1 MRRTLGLLC
10 GIAAAAFT
18 ACARLPKPPAP
29 QPAEATPANDI
40 WLYRFGQ
47 FGRGSGVFNI
57 TNRTGYD
64 NQPFWEKNDRILY
77 TALSGG
83 QYDIRA
89 IDLGDQTNTA
99 VTNTIESEYS
109 AALTPDGKG
118 LTVVRVERDS
128 TQRLWR
134 FPRDGSAPSVI
145 LPEIKPV
152 GYFAWLDSTTLALF
166 VLGSPNTLR
175 IGDTRTGTARVV
187 TTGIGRS
194 IQRIPGGRRASY
206 VRSVGPQKFVLE
218 SVDPTPAAG
227 GFDVDTLAMLPDSA
241 EFVVWR
247 SATEAY
253 TAAGSRIFRLKL
265 PAKSWIVVEDLS
277 TRGVRGI
284 SRLALSPD
292 GSRLALV
299 AAEDLKPE
307 R

>member
-1 MRRTLGLLC
+1 MRASTFITLSALL
-10 GIAAAAFT
+10 AFG
-18 ACARLPKPPAP
+18 CARAPHTPPP
-29 QPAEATPANDI
+29 QPAETTPATDI
-40 WLYRFGQ
+40 YLYRFGQ
-47 FGRGSGVFNI
+47 FPRGSAVFNI

-89 IDLGDQTNTA
+89 IDLGDGVNGA
-99 VTNTIESEYS
+99 VTSTPESEYS
-109 AALTPDGKG
+109 AALTPDGKSIS
-118 LTVVRVERDS
+118 VVRVERDS

-134 FPRDGSAPSVI
+134 FPRDGSAPSLV
-145 LPEIKPV
+145 LADIKPV

-166 VLGSPNTLR
+166 VLGTPNTLQ
-175 IGDTRTGTARVV
+175 IADTRTGRGTVV

-206 VRSVGPQKFVLE
+206 VHRVAGKFVLE
-218 SVDPTPAAG
+218 SVDPTPRAT
-227 GFDVDTLAMLPDSA
+227 GFDIDTLASMPDSA

-247 SATEAY
+247 SASEAY
-253 TAAGSRIFRLKL
+253 TAAGSRILRLRL
-265 PAKSWIVVEDLS
+265 PARSWTLVEDLAS
-277 TRGVRGI
+277 QGIRSI

-299 AAEDLKPE
+299 AEDPKPE

>member
-1 MRRTLGLLC
+1 MMRRILAF
-10 GIAAAAFT
+10 AALAAVPFFG
-18 ACARLPKPPAP
+18 CSRLPNVPAP

-57 TNRTGYD
+57 TNRIGYD

-83 QYDIRA
+83 QYDIRV
-89 IDLGDQTNTA
+89 IDFGDETNTA

-109 AALTPDGKG
+109 AALTPDGKA

-134 FPRDGSAPSVI
+134 FPRDGSAPSVL
-145 LPEIKPV
+145 LPNIKPV
-152 GYFAWLDSTTLALF
+152 GYFAWLDSTSLALF
-166 VLGSPNTLR
+166 VLGSPNTLQ
-175 IGDTRTGTARVV
+175 IADTRTGTGRVV

-206 VRSVGPQKFVLE
+206 VRRVGPRFVLE
-218 SVDPTPAAG
+218 SVDPAAD
-227 GFDVDTLAMLPDSA
+227 GFDVDTIATLPDSA

-253 TAAGSRIFRLKL
+253 TAAGSRIFRLRL
-265 PAKSWIVVEDLS
+265 PSKSWTVVEDLS
-277 TRGVRGI
+277 SRGVRGI
-284 SRLALSPD
+284 TRLALSPD

-299 AAEDLKPE
+299 AEDPKPE

>member
-1 MRRTLGLLC
+1 MRNFLVLAA
-10 GIAAAAFT
+10 IAAPGLFG
-18 ACARLPKPPAP
+18 CARLPQAPVP
-29 QPAEATPANDI
+29 QPADATPANDI

-89 IDLGDQTNTA
+89 IDFGDQTNSA

-145 LPEIKPV
+145 LPNIKPV

-166 VLGSPNTLR
+166 VLGSPNTLQ
-175 IGDTRTGTARVV
+175 IADTRTGTGRVV

-194 IQRIPGGRRASY
+194 IQRMPGGRRASY
-206 VRSVGPQKFVLE
+206 VKRVGQRFVLE
-218 SVDPTPAAG
+218 SVEPAPG
-227 GFDVDTLAMLPDSA
+227 GFDVDTIATLPDSA

-253 TAAGSRIFRLKL
+253 TAAGSRIFRLRL
-265 PAKSWIVVEDLS
+265 PSKSWTVVEDLS
-277 TRGVRGI
+277 SRGVRGI
-284 SRLALSPD
+284 TRLALSPD

-299 AAEDLKPE
+299 AEDP
-307 R
+307 RP